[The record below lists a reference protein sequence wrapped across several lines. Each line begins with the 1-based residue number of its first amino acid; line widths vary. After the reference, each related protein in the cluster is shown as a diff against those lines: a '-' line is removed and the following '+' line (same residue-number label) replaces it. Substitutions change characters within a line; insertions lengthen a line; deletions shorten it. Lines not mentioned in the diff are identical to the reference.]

1 MSQRRGTP
9 FAPYEVDWGAFAP
22 LRLRARAVAEGVWA
36 GAHRSVRKGAGVEF
50 GGQRPYVPGDDLRY
64 LDRRSLLRHDRL
76 LVREFETE
84 TDCALWL
91 LVDATASMGF
101 RGQGP
106 GSKFAFGALVA
117 AALAR
122 VALAGGDPVG
132 LAVLGGSAPSLVP
145 PSAASDTFDR
155 VVDHLERSI
164 AGGDWTGGDAELER
178 AFGPVRERARRGARF
193 VLVSDLVDLPSS
205 TQRALAS
212 LGTRGRRPYAAM
224 VLSPDESR
232 LPFTQF
238 ARFRPLE
245 GGEAIEADPDAGRAA
260 YLAQLDG
267 LVSAYRSTLVRHGGE
282 LVRLT
287 TTDDPVE
294 AVRSIVRAI
303 AGDSADVLG
312 TKRATPWG

>member
-1 MSQRRGTP
+1 MSQRHAKP

-22 LRLRARAVAEGVWA
+22 LRLRARAVADGVWA

-101 RGQGP
+101 RGEGP
-106 GSKFAFGALVA
+106 GSKLAFGALVA

-155 VVDHLERSI
+155 VVDHLERSS
-164 AGGDWTGGDAELER
+164 AGGDWSENDAELER
-178 AFGPVRERARRGARF
+178 ALGPIRERARRGARF
-193 VLVSDLVDLPSS
+193 VLVSDLVDLPTS
-205 TQRALAS
+205 TQRTLAS

-224 VLSPDESR
+224 VLSPDEAT
-232 LPFTQF
+232 LPFTEF

-245 GGEAIEADPDAGRAA
+245 GGDAIEADPEAARTA
-260 YLAQLDG
+260 YLERLEG

-303 AGDSADVLG
+303 AGESGGGID
-312 TKRATPWG
+312 ATRTSPWG

>member
-1 MSQRRGTP
+1 MSQRHAKPFTP
-9 FAPYEVDWGAFAP
+9 FEVDWGAFAP

-101 RGQGP
+101 RGKGP

-132 LAVLGGSAPSLVP
+132 LAVLGGSAPALVP

-155 VVDHLERSI
+155 VVDHLERSS
-164 AGGDWTGGDAELER
+164 AGGDWSENDAELER
-178 AFGPVRERARRGARF
+178 TLGPVRERARRGARF
-193 VLVSDLVDLPSS
+193 VLVSDLVDLPTT

-224 VLSPDESR
+224 VLSPDEAT
-232 LPFTQF
+232 LPFTEF

-245 GGEAIEADPDAGRAA
+245 GGDAIEADPEAARTA
-260 YLAQLDG
+260 YLEQLEA
-267 LVSAYRSTLVRHGGE
+267 LVSTYRTTLVRHGGE

-294 AVRSIVRAI
+294 AVRAIVRAI
-303 AGDSADVLG
+303 AGEARGGVGAKG
-312 TKRATPWG
+312 TSPWG